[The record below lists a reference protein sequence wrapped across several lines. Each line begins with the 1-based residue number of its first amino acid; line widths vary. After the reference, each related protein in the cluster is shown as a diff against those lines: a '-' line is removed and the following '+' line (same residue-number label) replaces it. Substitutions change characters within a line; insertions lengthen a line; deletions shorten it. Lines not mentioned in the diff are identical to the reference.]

1 MDPPRE
7 SEKADRARQDPGAG
21 TGGPKKPDNKA
32 RKDKNKENKG
42 KDGGGTGGKDPAGGA
57 KRGKKSKKDVV
68 KPMTRVVVRHLPP
81 TMTEEQF
88 REEIS
93 VEGAFPKHEE
103 FYFVGPDWS
112 LGMSATSRAYI
123 KFTNPD
129 DVLLFTHRF
138 DGYTFLDSKGA
149 EFLALVEYAPFQ
161 KLPKNRS
168 RSKPD
173 PKCNTIES
181 DPLFIAFKEALE
193 AEEREAQQGRG
204 TQEFSFNLEPEEKIV
219 MTPLLEYVAQRKLEK
234 RDERRRKQEEKRKA
248 REEERSMRKSQIAQA
263 IPESI
268 KEEKEITEIMVR
280 TVPSRLDP
288 AQNASKGGGSDNK
301 KGGGGGE
308 GGGKHKD
315 DKKARNRNNNKDY
328 KDNKDGKDRDRKDR
342 KQEEDNNRQPTGQ
355 RKGDNEKN
363 ASKKF
368 ADRDKVPKK
377 ILTASDRD
385 KTKDDPRASQKK
397 NGRPEKPEKEKPR
410 KGDKMQDALHVDRGG
425 GDPPPSD
432 IAPSGVEP
440 SAEVAVAVGKKESKR
455 YSERRKETRARAE
468 TRFAEQS
475 DSRNDAKIDVKKSV
489 LMADVPAFIP
499 KQKTTIILHGP
510 SSTATSNPPSLPSP
524 IPIAATNTTT
534 SSQGV
539 VSEGNETTDNG
550 KSPSPDALLEAGD
563 VLGTGGG
570 SEGKRTAADE
580 EQIRRKLKEAREARK
595 IRNKDRPSM
604 EIYQPRKRIGAA
616 KSEEE
621 RWDSDR
627 PSDSVSTAPAS
638 MAADGANERRHRLTK
653 KASDRQTHSDRKAA
667 RRKNSSDADITP
679 NEAAEVAGSAPPAGS
694 LPEV

>member
-7 SEKADRARQDPGAG
+7 TEKADRSRHDPGAAV
-21 TGGPKKPDNKA
+21 TGGSKKPDNKSK
-32 RKDKNKENKG
+32 KDKSKDSKG
-42 KDGGGTGGKDPAGGA
+42 KDGGAGGKDPAGGT
-57 KRGKKSKKDVV
+57 KRGKKSKKDIV

-88 REEIS
+88 RDEIS

-168 RSKPD
+168 RSKAD

-248 REEERSMRKSQIAQA
+248 REEERSIRKSQIAQA

-301 KGGGGGE
+301 KGGCGE
-308 GGGKHKD
+308 AGGKHKD
-315 DKKARNRNNNKDY
+315 DKKARNRNNNNNKDY
-328 KDNKDGKDRDRKDR
+328 KDNKDSKDKDRKDRDR
-342 KQEEDNNRQPTGQ
+342 KQEEDHNKQPTGP

-363 ASKKF
+363 ASKKL
-368 ADRDKVPKK
+368 DRDKIPKK
-377 ILTASDRD
+377 ILTAADRD
-385 KTKDDPRASQKK
+385 KGKDDPRASQKK
-397 NGRPEKPEKEKPR
+397 NGRPEKEKPR
-410 KGDKMQDALHVDRGG
+410 KGDKMQDVVQVDRGG
-425 GDPPPSD
+425 GDPPASD
-432 IAPSGVEP
+432 NAPSVVDP
-440 SAEVAVAVGKKESKR
+440 SAEVSVAPGKKESKR

-468 TRFAEQS
+468 TRFAEQG

-510 SSTATSNPPSLPSP
+510 SSTATSNPPATLPSLPSS
-524 IPIAATNTTT
+524 IPNTSTNNS
-534 SSQGV
+534 SSQV

-550 KSPSPDALLEAGD
+550 KSPSPDALLEAAD
-563 VLGTGGG
+563 AMGTSG
-570 SEGKRTAADE
+570 GKRADE

-627 PSDSVSTAPAS
+627 PSDSISTAPAS
-638 MAADGANERRHRLTK
+638 AAADGANERRHRLTK

-679 NEAAEVAGSAPPAGS
+679 NEAAEVTGTPPAS

>member
-7 SEKADRARQDPGAG
+7 AEKADRSRHDPGTG
-21 TGGPKKPDNKA
+21 TGGSKKPDNKA
-32 RKDKNKENKG
+32 RKDKNKDKG
-42 KDGGGTGGKDPAGGA
+42 KDVGTAANAGGKDQSGGT

-193 AEEREAQQGRG
+193 EEEREAQQGRG

-219 MTPLLEYVAQRKLEK
+219 MTPLLEFVAQRKLEK

-288 AQNASKGGGSDNK
+288 AQNASKGAGSDNK
-301 KGGGGGE
+301 KGGGE

-315 DKKARNRNNNKDY
+315 EKKARNRNNNNKDY
-328 KDNKDGKDRDRKDR
+328 KDNKDKDRKDRDR
-342 KQEEDNNRQPTGQ
+342 KQEEDNSKQPSGP

-363 ASKKF
+363 LSKKQ
-368 ADRDKVPKK
+368 DREKPPKK
-377 ILTASDRD
+377 PPTAGDKDKARD
-385 KTKDDPRASQKK
+385 DARSQKK
-397 NGRPEKPEKEKPR
+397 NGRPEKEKPR
-410 KGDKMQDALHVDRGG
+410 KGEKIDSVQIDRGG
-425 GDPPPSD
+425 GDPPATD
-432 IAPSGVEP
+432 NTP
-440 SAEVAVAVGKKESKR
+440 SAVDPSTEVAVGKKESKR

-468 TRFAEQS
+468 TRFAEQG

-510 SSTATSNPPSLPSP
+510 SSTATSNPPSTASLPSP
-524 IPIAATNTTT
+524 INTTT
-534 SSQGV
+534 ATTASSHV
-539 VSEGNETTDNG
+539 VSEDNATTDNG
-550 KSPSPDALLEAGD
+550 KSPSPDTLLEAGD
-563 VLGTGGG
+563 ATGTN
-570 SEGKRTAADE
+570 GKRTAADE

-604 EIYQPRKRIGAA
+604 EIYKPRKRIGAG

-627 PSDSVSTAPAS
+627 PSDSISTAPATV
-638 MAADGANERRHRLTK
+638 AEDGTNERRHRLTK

-679 NEAAEVAGSAPPAGS
+679 NEAAEMTGTPPAS
-694 LPEV
+694 LPEM

>member
-7 SEKADRARQDPGAG
+7 AEKGDRLARSEPGG
-21 TGGPKKPDNKA
+21 QKKPDNKA
-32 RKDKNKENKG
+32 RKDKNKDGKG
-42 KDGGGTGGKDPAGGA
+42 KDGGTAASAGGKDSAGGT

-219 MTPLLEYVAQRKLEK
+219 MTPLLEFVAQRKLEK

-288 AQNASKGGGSDNK
+288 AQNASKDNK
-301 KGGGGGE
+301 KGGGGE

-315 DKKARNRNNNKDY
+315 EKKARNRNNNKDY
-328 KDNKDGKDRDRKDR
+328 KENKDNKDSKDYKDKDRKDRDR
-342 KQEEDNNRQPTGQ
+342 KQEEDNSKQATGP

-363 ASKKF
+363 ASKKLDRDKQAPKKLLTA
-368 ADRDKVPKK
+368 ADRDK
-377 ILTASDRD
+377 A
-385 KTKDDPRASQKK
+385 KDDPRSSQKK
-397 NGRPEKPEKEKPR
+397 NGRPEKEKPR
-410 KGDKMQDALHVDRGG
+410 KGDKLQEAVQVDRGA
-425 GDPPPSD
+425 GDPPVTES
-432 IAPSGVEP
+432 APNVVDP
-440 SAEVAVAVGKKESKR
+440 SADDKVAVGKKESKR

-468 TRFAEQS
+468 TRFAEQG
-475 DSRNDAKIDVKKSV
+475 DSRNEAKIDVKKSV

-499 KQKTTIILHGP
+499 KQKTTIILHSP
-510 SSTATSNPPSLPSP
+510 SSTATSNPPSTPALPSP
-524 IPIAATNTTT
+524 MPTTTNTT
-534 SSQGV
+534 SSQV

-550 KSPSPDALLEAGD
+550 KSPSPETLLE
-563 VLGTGGG
+563 T
-570 SEGKRTAADE
+570 SGKRTAADE

-638 MAADGANERRHRLTK
+638 AAADGANERRHRLTK
-653 KASDRQTHSDRKAA
+653 KASDRQTHTDRKAA

-679 NEAAEVAGSAPPAGS
+679 SEAAEMAGTPPAS

>member
-1 MDPPRE
+1 MDPSRE
-7 SEKADRARQDPGAG
+7 SEKADRSRHDPGIG
-21 TGGPKKPDNKA
+21 TSGGSKKPDNKGK
-32 RKDKNKENKG
+32 KDKNKDKG
-42 KDGGGTGGKDPAGGA
+42 KDGGATVGAGGKDSSGGT

-112 LGMSATSRAYI
+112 LGMGATSRAYI

-219 MTPLLEYVAQRKLEK
+219 MTPLLEFVAQRKLEK

-288 AQNASKGGGSDNK
+288 AQNASKGAGSDNK
-301 KGGGGGE
+301 KGGGD

-315 DKKARNRNNNKDY
+315 DKKARNRNNKDYKDY
-328 KDNKDGKDRDRKDR
+328 KDNKDKDRKDRDR
-342 KQEEDNNRQPTGQ
+342 KQEEDTNKQPNGP
-355 RKGDNEKN
+355 RKGDGEKN
-363 ASKKF
+363 ASKKL
-368 ADRDKVPKK
+368 DRDKPPKK
-377 ILTASDRD
+377 QPAVGDRD
-385 KTKDDPRASQKK
+385 KPKDDPRSQKK
-397 NGRPEKPEKEKPR
+397 NGRPEKEKPR
-410 KGDKMQDALHVDRGG
+410 KGDAKFDSVHGDRGG
-425 GDPPPSD
+425 GEPPAANSTASSVVDPST
-432 IAPSGVEP
+432 
-440 SAEVAVAVGKKESKR
+440 EVTVGKKESKR

-468 TRFAEQS
+468 TRFAEQG
-475 DSRNDAKIDVKKSV
+475 DSRNDAAKIDVKKSV

-510 SSTATSNPPSLPSP
+510 SSTATSNPPSALPSS
-524 IPIAATNTTT
+524 IPTATTN
-534 SSQGV
+534 SSSHV
-539 VSEGNETTDNG
+539 VSEDNATTDNG
-550 KSPSPDALLEAGD
+550 KSPSPDQLE
-563 VLGTGGG
+563 T
-570 SEGKRTAADE
+570 SGKRTATDE

-604 EIYQPRKRIGAA
+604 EIYQPRKRIGAG

-638 MAADGANERRHRLTK
+638 VAADGANERRHRLTK

-667 RRKNSSDADITP
+667 RRKNSSDADITTA
-679 NEAAEVAGSAPPAGS
+679 EAAEEAGAPAPATS
-694 LPEV
+694 LSEV